1 MTACLGTLLA
11 RSLSCFVDL
20 AAGGDVRFAAMI
32 DQTISHYRVVEK
44 LGGGGMGVVYKAE
57 DVKLH
62 RFVAL
67 KFLPDAVAKDPQA
80 LARFQ
85 REAQAASALNH
96 PNICT
101 IHEIDE
107 DHGQAFI
114 AMEYLDGVTLKHK
127 ISGRPMEMEE
137 ILSLAIEIADALD
150 AAHAQGIVHR
160 DIKPANLFVTRRGHA
175 KILDFGLA
183 KVSAGAVS
191 SSGIASA
198 NTQTHTVDEQH
209 LTSPGTTVGTVSY
222 MSPEQVRAKEL
233 DGRTDLFSF
242 GAVLYEMATGA
253 LPFRG
258 ESSAM
263 ICEAIV
269 NRAPVPVVRLNPDV
283 PAKLE
288 EIISKALEKDR
299 DLRYQSASEMR
310 ADLKRVRRD
319 TSSERMQV
327 EVGSGAVAAAAES
340 GKLSSAP
347 SAVAAVEAPAVKAG
361 RGKIVIAAAAL
372 VVVIAALA
380 GYKLLTRPHALNLE
394 NMQITKLTDSGK
406 AALVAIS
413 PDGRY
418 VVYVLRDGE
427 QQGLWMRHVA
437 TKSDVQVLAPDIVDF
452 KGVTFSPDGNFI
464 YYVRSDKTTQNY
476 SYLYQMPVLGGNPR
490 QLIKDIDSPVSFSPD
505 GSQLAFMR
513 GLPDNEAMELRI
525 AAPDGTNERLLARL
539 PIWPVY
545 IWGASWSP
553 DGKTMAVSGLQ
564 SGKEVVWVLD
574 TIQVSD
580 GKVMTL
586 YTDPNFLGRPVWLPD
601 DNSILLPIGVAKENR
616 TQLWQIS
623 YPKGEMRRFTHD
635 LSNYG
640 ERLDITHDGKTLA
653 ALDEAQVSNI
663 WMAPGGKAA
672 QATQITSGAAPDMF
686 VRIGPGGKLLVRSRE
701 SELDLINVDGSQRT
715 AVMPQARNYGSM
727 SACGDRYIVFDS
739 YSGTKSELWR
749 TDADGSNPTRLV
761 DEGVGSEECSPDGKW
776 ILYDINSTAGTKLVR
791 IPVEGGTP
799 TEIAEAPGGG
809 GNGRISPD
817 GKFIAYDVQEGSPVP
832 QQKYVVMPAE
842 GGSRIHEF
850 MHPSGASPP
859 HWSPDGKAL
868 QYALTRKGATNVWE
882 QAIAGGGPHQ
892 VTDFGS
898 GRIFS
903 FTWSRDGKTLFVAR
917 GNETRDVVLIS
928 NFR

>member
-1 MTACLGTLLA
+1 
-11 RSLSCFVDL
+11 
-20 AAGGDVRFAAMI
+20 MI
-32 DQTISHYRVVEK
+32 DQTISHYRIVEK

-57 DVKLH
+57 DLKLH

-67 KFLPDAVAKDPQA
+67 KFLPDEVAKDPQA

-101 IHEIDE
+101 IYEIDE

-127 ISGRPMEMEE
+127 IAGRPMEVEE

-150 AAHAQGIVHR
+150 AAHSQGIVHR

-183 KVSAGAVS
+183 KVAASGS
-191 SSGIASA
+191 STEIGSA

-222 MSPEQVRAKEL
+222 MSPEQVRAREL

-269 NRAPVPVVRLNPDV
+269 NRASVPVVRLNPDV

-288 EIISKALEKDR
+288 EIINKALEKDR
-299 DLRYQSASEMR
+299 DLRYQSAAEMR
-310 ADLKRVRRD
+310 ADLKRIRRD

-327 EVGSGAVAAAAES
+327 EVGSGTLPAAADS
-340 GKLSSAP
+340 GKLSSSARLAAAP
-347 SAVAAVEAPAVKAG
+347 IQAPPAKPWL
-361 RGKIVIAAAAL
+361 GKVVIPAAAL
-372 VVVIAALA
+372 VVAIAAFV
-380 GYKLLTRPHALNLE
+380 GYRVLNRPHPLNIE

-406 AALVAIS
+406 AASVAIS

-418 VVYVLRDGE
+418 VVYVLRNGE
-427 QQGLWMRHVA
+427 QQSLWMRHVA
-437 TKSDVQVLAPDIVDF
+437 TKSDVQVLAADIVDF
-452 KGVTFSPDGNFI
+452 KGLTFSPDGNFI

-476 SYLYQMPVLGGNPR
+476 SYLYQMPVLGGNSR
-490 QLIKDIDSPVSFSPD
+490 QLIKDIDSPVAFSPD
-505 GSQLAFMR
+505 GTQLVFMR
-513 GLPDNEAMELRI
+513 GLPDADALELRI
-525 AAPDGTNERLLARL
+525 ASPDGSNDRLLARL
-539 PIWPVY
+539 PIFPGFM
-545 IWGASWSP
+545 WGASWSP
-553 DGKTMAVSGLQ
+553 DGKTIALSALQ
-564 SGKEVVWVLD
+564 NGKEKKWVLEVVRVAD
-574 TIQVSD
+574 ASVT
-580 GKVMTL
+580 TL
-586 YTDPNFLGRPVWLPD
+586 YSNPNFMGRPVWLPD
-601 DNSILLPIGVAKENR
+601 GDSLLVANGVPKENR
-616 TQLWQIS
+616 TQLWQLS
-623 YPKGEMRRFTHD
+623 YPKAELRRFTND

-640 ERLDITHDGKTLA
+640 ELLDITRDGKMLA
-653 ALDEAQVSNI
+653 ALDYTQISNI
-663 WMAPGGKAA
+663 WMVPGGKAA
-672 QATQITSGAAPDMF
+672 LATQITSGAVPDMS
-686 VRIGPGGKLLVRSRE
+686 VWPGPAGKLLVRSRE
-701 SELDLINVDGSQRT
+701 SELDLINLDGSQRT
-715 AVMPQARNYGSM
+715 AVMPQARNYGTMAS
-727 SACGDRYIVFDS
+727 CGDRYIIFDS

-761 DEGVGSEECSPDGKW
+761 DEGIGQEDCSPDGNW
-776 ILYDINSTAGTKLVR
+776 IVYDTDTSAGTKLFR
-791 IPVEGGTP
+791 MPVEGGGP
-799 TEIAEAPGGG
+799 TEIAKAPGGG
-809 GNGRISPD
+809 GGPRISPD
-817 GKFIAYDVQEGSPVP
+817 GKFIAYDIQEGSPIP
-832 QQKYVVMPAE
+832 QNKFVVIPAE
-842 GGSRIHEF
+842 GGPRVHEF
-850 MHPSGASPP
+850 LQPSGTGDPR
-859 HWSPDGKAL
+859 WSPDGKGI
-868 QYALTRKGATNVWE
+868 QYLLTRNGATNVWE
-882 QAIAGGGPHQ
+882 QPLAGGAPRQ
-892 VTDFGS
+892 VTDFPS

-903 FTWSRDGKTLFVAR
+903 FAWSRDGKTLFIAK